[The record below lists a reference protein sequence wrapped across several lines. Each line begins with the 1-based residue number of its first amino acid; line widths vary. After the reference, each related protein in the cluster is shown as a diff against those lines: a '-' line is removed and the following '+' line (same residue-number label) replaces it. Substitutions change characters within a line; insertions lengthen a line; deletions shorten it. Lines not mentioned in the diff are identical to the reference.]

1 MFFVDRLIKRFKSYG
16 LLMLSMIVMGLRL
29 LLFAVSANPMFVL
42 FVQLLN
48 GLTFPV
54 MWVAG
59 VSYADERAPEGL
71 KASAQGLFSA
81 MVMGI
86 GTAVGGFVGGLLL
99 ENIGGRGLYLV
110 FGMVVFLI
118 LGMVTLI
125 RRKLPP
131 EEKFLPAS

>member
-1 MFFVDRLIKRFKSYG
+1 MV
-16 LLMLSMIVMGLRL
+16 VMGLRL
-29 LLFAVSANPMFVL
+29 LLFAVSADPMFVL

-86 GTAVGGFVGGLLL
+86 GTAVGGFTGGLLL
-99 ENIGGRGLYLV
+99 ENIGGRGLYLTFGIIV
-110 FGMVVFLI
+110 FIILVV
-118 LGMVTLI
+118 VTLI

-131 EEKFLPAS
+131 EEKFLPTVVAI